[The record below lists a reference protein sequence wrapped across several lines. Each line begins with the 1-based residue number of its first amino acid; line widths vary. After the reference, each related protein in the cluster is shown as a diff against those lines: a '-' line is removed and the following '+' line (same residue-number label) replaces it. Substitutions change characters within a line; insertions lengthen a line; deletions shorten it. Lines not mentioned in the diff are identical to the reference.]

1 MVIGIDT
8 EQPVLSDSLGLLIL
22 LEQSEN
28 HSQFL
33 EVECTLAGLLSI

>member
-22 LEQSEN
+22 LEQPET
-28 HSQFL
+28 
-33 EVECTLAGLLSI
+33 TLSSLKSNVH